1 VTGRAAG
8 AANREADVGR
18 SCKVGVALIVV
29 VAVCGVPATATA
41 QSDHTAELR
50 GLHAFLE
57 ARTLESEGRLREA
70 IDAYGEALRLA
81 PERVEVRIRYAS
93 LMLDV
98 GLADRALEVIGPANE
113 LDWYG
118 TRVLGLALAQASARD
133 PERLAEAESVLRE
146 ALEVRDDDPNLR
158 LAMAQV
164 LDRAGKPAEAEA
176 MIAALRR
183 TYGGSA
189 QLVAYHARL
198 LRGLGR
204 DAEALEAALACSQSP
219 VPFPTCRELAVEI
232 LIDEGREGEAGERL
246 LEWSDPDDLD
256 AMLRAGALLA
266 RGGRS
271 SQALVAVRRVL
282 AVEPDSPRARMLEAM
297 VLASSG
303 RHTEAVDAYRRLLRA
318 DRDDV
323 DLLLSLAWSAGAA
336 DDLETARDAMD
347 RAWEVVSSDAGSPT
361 AARVAVAA
369 ARTELAWGDVGR
381 ARDWLARVGDIAS
394 VGSAYVRLLGETYR
408 RQERWDDGVGAMLR
422 IAPQLEGDA
431 RRQAQALEAEMRL
444 RGGDSRGL
452 DRLRPLL
459 DAPDVAGVALG
470 IGVLQSVE
478 RWPAVEAETAAALE
492 RFPDE
497 RSLQFAR
504 AVALERMGRLE
515 DSRAVFETML
525 EAEPD
530 DATVA
535 NYLGYSL
542 ADRGVDLEYALEL
555 IERAVELDP
564 DNSAYLDSLGWVHY
578 RLGNLDVAER
588 WLRRAVELG
597 GTDGT
602 ILAHLGEVLA
612 VRDARAARD
621 EAVALL
627 SRALEVGCEHPDRVR
642 DLLEDLRAEP

>member
-1 VTGRAAG
+1 MGTSWKAGIVLVVFVVLCGAPAVAA
-8 AANREADVGR
+8 
-18 SCKVGVALIVV
+18 
-29 VAVCGVPATATA
+29 A
-41 QSDHTAELR
+41 QSEGDGELR

-70 IDAYGEALRLA
+70 IDAYGDALRLA
-81 PERVEVRIRYAS
+81 PERTEVRIRYAS
-93 LMLDV
+93 LLLDV
-98 GLADRALEVIGPANE
+98 GLADRALEVIEPATD

-118 TRVLGLALAQASARD
+118 TRVLGLALAQASTRE
-133 PERLAEAESVLRE
+133 PERLAEAEKVLRE

-164 LDRAGKPAEAEA
+164 LDRAGKPAEAEE

-189 QLVAYHARL
+189 QLEAYHARL

-204 DAEALEAALACSQSP
+204 DAEALEAALDCSEPP
-219 VPFPTCRELAVEI
+219 VPFPSCRELAVEI
-232 LIDEGREGEAGERL
+232 LLDEGREGEAGERL
-246 LEWSDPDDLD
+246 LEWSEPDDLD
-256 AMLRAGALLA
+256 ALLRAGALLA
-266 RGGRS
+266 RGGRTP
-271 SQALVAVRRVL
+271 QALVAVRRVL
-282 AVEPDSPRARMLEAM
+282 AAEPDSPRARTLEAM

-303 RHTEAVDAYRRLLRA
+303 RHAEAVDAYRKLLRA

-323 DLLLSLAWSAGAA
+323 DLLMSLAWSAGAA
-336 DDLETARDAMD
+336 GELDTARDAMN
-347 RAWEVVSSDAGSPT
+347 RAWEVVSTDAGSPT

-369 ARTELAWGDVGR
+369 ARTELAWGDVLR
-381 ARDWLARVGDIAS
+381 ARDWLARVGDVRA
-394 VGSAYVRLLGETYR
+394 VGSDYVRLLGETYR
-408 RQERWDDGVGAMLR
+408 RQERWDEGIAAMLR

-431 RRQAQALEAEMRL
+431 RRQAQAVEAEMRL
-444 RGGDSRGL
+444 RAGDPRGM

-470 IGVLQSVE
+470 VGVLQAVE
-478 RWPAVEAETAAALE
+478 RWADVETETAAALE

-497 RSLQFAR
+497 RSLRFAR
-504 AVALERMGRLE
+504 AVALERLDRFD
-515 DSRAVFETML
+515 DSRAVFEAML
-525 EAEPD
+525 AAEPD
-530 DATVA
+530 DAVVA

-542 ADRGVDLEYALEL
+542 ADRGVDLDAALAL

-578 RLGNLDVAER
+578 RLGNLETAER
-588 WLRRAVELG
+588 WLRRAVEVG

-612 VRDARAARD
+612 ARDARAARD

-642 DLLEDLRAEP
+642 DLLEELRAAP